1 MLHFPFAQ
9 RRYHSWGKSGR
20 LWLLA
25 NLLGT
30 AGCTL
35 LFYFSAPHT
44 AEYKWGAVVG
54 GAAAA
59 SSAPLVPLLR
69 LAMGRLLAVPTRARR
84 LAWTLGAVLGFF
96 LLAGLVL
103 ALALGNVAYLAL
115 LYQFHGWVYLPAAL
129 LATGV
134 MYADWLFRPGAQQRP
149 TYAVAA

>member
-35 LFYFSAPHT
+35 LFYFAAPHST
-44 AEYKWGAVVG
+44 DYRWGAVG
-54 GAAAA
+54 GGLAAA

-84 LAWTLGAVLGFF
+84 LAWTLGAVLSFF

-115 LYQFHGWVYLPAAL
+115 LSQFHGWVYLPAAL

-134 MYADWLFRPGAQQRP
+134 VYADWLLRPDAGLRPAYAGA
-149 TYAVAA
+149 